1 MPSKARVLD
10 AVLVV
15 VDEQSSLMK
24 VIWEGD
30 RVLARTA
37 FLIRAAILLGVPI
50 LSTAQNP
57 ERMGP
62 IDERIAELLPGPAI
76 SKMTFSCCGAADFR
90 SSLADSGRGQVI
102 LAGVETHI
110 CVGQTAVDLLGS
122 GMEVIVCPDAVSS
135 RSVERHKLGM
145 ERLRDSGALPLH
157 SESVVYEWLE
167 TAENPAFRD
176 VLRLVKEL
184 S

>member
-1 MPSKARVLD
+1 
-10 AVLVV
+10 
-15 VDEQSSLMK
+15 
-24 VIWEGD
+24 
-30 RVLARTA
+30 
-37 FLIRAAILLGVPI
+37 
-50 LSTAQNP
+50 
-57 ERMGP
+57 
-62 IDERIAELLPGPAI
+62 
-76 SKMTFSCCGAADFR
+76 
-90 SSLADSGRGQVI
+90 
-102 LAGVETHI
+102 AGVETHI